1 MEREERDGRV
11 DGLATLG
18 TQSHHLQ
25 PGLVDLLSKLIDGD
39 VGRRAHEHWR
49 PGLLHQV
56 VDDGGRRDGL
66 TSAGRAL

>member
-1 MEREERDGRV
+1 MQGQEGDGRV

-39 VGRRAHEHWR
+39 VGRRAHEHGR

-66 TSAGRAL
+66 TGTRRAL